1 MDRVCVFID
10 GSNFYFALKR
20 NNRVTRVDYY
30 QLSLALTGP
39 DRKLVRTYYYNVAYD
54 KNLFPEKAKTQQ
66 SFLDSLD
73 RTPYLELRLGR
84 LIPMA
89 DGNVQERG
97 VDVLLASD
105 MVYYAARK
113 AFDTAIVVTED
124 GDYFPVVEL
133 VKDLGR
139 NVEIAAFQ
147 DNQSRELIRMADI
160 RIPLDTVLDKFST
173 KIFPPDMVDHHH
185 GSPPDRLGQIPK
197 TLLK

>member
-1 MDRVCVFID
+1 MERVCIFID

-30 QLSLALTGP
+30 QLSLALAGP

-54 KNLFPEKAKTQQ
+54 KNQFPDKAKTQM

-84 LIPMA
+84 LVPSF

-97 VDVLLASD
+97 MDVLIASD

-124 GDYFPVVEL
+124 AVYSSVLEE
-133 VKDLGR
+133 VKELGR
-139 NVEIAAFQ
+139 HIEIATFQ
-147 DNQSRELIRMADI
+147 DSQSRELIRASDL
-160 RIPLDTVLDKFST
+160 RIPLDTVLDQFST
-173 KIFPPDMVDHHH
+173 KIFPSDVEDNR
-185 GSPPDRLGQIPK
+185 GGTADRVGK
-197 TLLK
+197 VLKSFMK